1 MTFTTQIKEEI
12 TKEENNNIEDLT
24 SLCTYLKFNATLE
37 EDKMTVM
44 VVNASVA
51 RWIFKLLK
59 TNYNVLIK
67 LTTRT
72 MKRFKARNLYI
83 LEVKEKLDLIYK
95 DIDNIFKEI
104 STSSDEEKKAFL
116 KGMFLACGSINDP
129 KKNQYH
135 LEFLVKEEEDAKL
148 IDDLL
153 NSLKIK
159 SKVLKRDREY
169 MVYVKSSEN
178 ISDFIK
184 YLGAFNALFYFED
197 IRIYKDHKNMVNRLN
212 NCEIAN
218 QEKTFRTGQVQLE
231 NINYLKDHD
240 LFGLLEENTKIVA
253 DARVKYPEVSMQELA
268 DIVTLENNYKIG
280 KSGVNHHFIKIN
292 NLVKRHKERSEDN
305 GSKTCS

>member
-95 DIDNIFKEI
+95 DIDNIFKVI

-212 NCEIAN
+212 NCEQAN
-218 QEKTFRTGQVQLE
+218 VERTLKSSKTILDNIKYLE
-231 NINYLKDHD
+231 DND
-240 LFGLLEENTKIVA
+240 LLMLLDDRSKEIIEYKK
-253 DARVKYPEVSMQELA
+253 KYPDTSLGELA
-268 DIVTLENNYKIG
+268 EIITMETNKSIT
-280 KSGVNHHFIKIN
+280 KSGINHHFRKIN
-292 NLVKRHKERSEDN
+292 ALVKKAKENHE
-305 GSKTCS
+305 

>member
-104 STSSDEEKKAFL
+104 NTSSDEEKKAFL

-212 NCEIAN
+212 NCEQAN
-218 QEKTFRTGQVQLE
+218 VERTLKSSKTILDNIKYLE
-231 NINYLKDHD
+231 DND
-240 LFGLLEENTKIVA
+240 LLMLLDDRSKEIIEYKK
-253 DARVKYPEVSMQELA
+253 KYPDTSLGELA
-268 DIVTLENNYKIG
+268 EIITMETNKSIT
-280 KSGVNHHFIKIN
+280 KSGINHHFRKIN
-292 NLVKRHKERSEDN
+292 ALVKKAKENHE
-305 GSKTCS
+305 

>member
-104 STSSDEEKKAFL
+104 NTSSDEEKKAFL

-197 IRIYKDHKNMVNRLN
+197 IRIYKGHKNMVNRLN
-212 NCEIAN
+212 NCEQAN
-218 QEKTFRTGQVQLE
+218 VERTLKSSKVILDNIKYLE
-231 NINYLKDHD
+231 DND
-240 LFGLLEENTKIVA
+240 LLMLLDDRSKEIIEYKK
-253 DARVKYPEVSMQELA
+253 KYPDTSLGELA
-268 DIVTLENNYKIG
+268 EIITMETNKSIT
-280 KSGVNHHFIKIN
+280 KSGINHHFRKIN
-292 NLVKRHKERSEDN
+292 ALVKKAKENHE
-305 GSKTCS
+305 

>member
-104 STSSDEEKKAFL
+104 NTSGDEEKKAFL

-148 IDDLL
+148 IDNLL

-212 NCEIAN
+212 NCEQAN
-218 QEKTFRTGQVQLE
+218 VERTLKSSKTILDNIKYLE
-231 NINYLKDHD
+231 DND
-240 LFGLLEENTKIVA
+240 LLMLLDDRSKEIIEYKK
-253 DARVKYPEVSMQELA
+253 KYPDTSLGELA
-268 DIVTLENNYKIG
+268 EIITMETNKSIT
-280 KSGVNHHFIKIN
+280 KSGINHHFRKIN
-292 NLVKRHKERSEDN
+292 ALVKKAKENHE
-305 GSKTCS
+305 

>member
-104 STSSDEEKKAFL
+104 NTSSDEEKKAFL
-116 KGMFLACGSINDP
+116 KGMFLACGSVNDP

-212 NCEIAN
+212 NCEQAN
-218 QEKTFRTGQVQLE
+218 VERTLKSSKTILDNIKYLE
-231 NINYLKDHD
+231 DND
-240 LFGLLEENTKIVA
+240 LLMLLDDRSKEIIEYKK
-253 DARVKYPEVSMQELA
+253 KYPDTSLGELA
-268 DIVTLENNYKIG
+268 EIITMETNKSIT
-280 KSGVNHHFIKIN
+280 KSGINHHFRKIN
-292 NLVKRHKERSEDN
+292 TLVKKAKENHE
-305 GSKTCS
+305 

>member
-212 NCEIAN
+212 NCEQAN
-218 QEKTFRTGQVQLE
+218 VERTLKSSKVILDNIKYLE
-231 NINYLKDHD
+231 DND
-240 LFGLLEENTKIVA
+240 LLMLLDDRSKEIIEYKK
-253 DARVKYPEVSMQELA
+253 KYPDTSLGELA
-268 DIVTLENNYKIG
+268 EIITMETNKSIT
-280 KSGVNHHFIKIN
+280 KSGINHHFRKIN
-292 NLVKRHKERSEDN
+292 ALVKKAKENHE
-305 GSKTCS
+305 

>member
-135 LEFLVKEEEDAKL
+135 LEFLVKEEEDARL

-212 NCEIAN
+212 NCEQAN
-218 QEKTFRTGQVQLE
+218 VERTLKSSKVILDNIKYLE
-231 NINYLKDHD
+231 DND
-240 LFGLLEENTKIVA
+240 LLMLLDDRSKEIIEYKK
-253 DARVKYPEVSMQELA
+253 KYPDTSLGELA
-268 DIVTLENNYKIG
+268 EIITMETNKSIT
-280 KSGVNHHFIKIN
+280 KSGINHHFRKIN
-292 NLVKRHKERSEDN
+292 ALVKKAKENHE
-305 GSKTCS
+305 

>member
-135 LEFLVKEEEDAKL
+135 LEFLVKEEKDAKL

-212 NCEIAN
+212 NCEQAN
-218 QEKTFRTGQVQLE
+218 VERTLKSSKTILDNIKYLE
-231 NINYLKDHD
+231 DND
-240 LFGLLEENTKIVA
+240 LLMLLDDRSKEIIEYKK
-253 DARVKYPEVSMQELA
+253 KYPDTSLGELA
-268 DIVTLENNYKIG
+268 EIITMETNKSIT
-280 KSGVNHHFIKIN
+280 KSGINHHFRKIN
-292 NLVKRHKERSEDN
+292 ALVKKAKENHE
-305 GSKTCS
+305 

>member
-12 TKEENNNIEDLT
+12 TKEENNNIEDIT

-212 NCEIAN
+212 NCEQAN
-218 QEKTFRTGQVQLE
+218 VERTLKSSKTILDNIKYLE
-231 NINYLKDHD
+231 DND
-240 LFGLLEENTKIVA
+240 LLMLLDDRSKEIIEYKK
-253 DARVKYPEVSMQELA
+253 KYPDTSLGELA
-268 DIVTLENNYKIG
+268 EIITMETNKSIT
-280 KSGVNHHFIKIN
+280 KSGINHHFRKIN
-292 NLVKRHKERSEDN
+292 ALVKKAKENHE
-305 GSKTCS
+305 

>member
-184 YLGAFNALFYFED
+184 YLGSFNALFYFED

-212 NCEIAN
+212 NCEQAN
-218 QEKTFRTGQVQLE
+218 VERTLKSSKVILDNIKYLE
-231 NINYLKDHD
+231 DND
-240 LFGLLEENTKIVA
+240 LLMLLDDRSKEIIEYKK
-253 DARVKYPEVSMQELA
+253 KYPDTSLGELA
-268 DIVTLENNYKIG
+268 EIITMETNKSIT
-280 KSGVNHHFIKIN
+280 KSGINHHFRKIN
-292 NLVKRHKERSEDN
+292 ALVKKAKENHE
-305 GSKTCS
+305 

>member
-212 NCEIAN
+212 NCEQAN
-218 QEKTFRTGQVQLE
+218 VERTLKSSKVILDNIKYLE
-231 NINYLKDHD
+231 DNDLLK
-240 LFGLLEENTKIVA
+240 LLDDRSKEIIEYKK
-253 DARVKYPEVSMQELA
+253 KYPDTSLGELA
-268 DIVTLENNYKIG
+268 EIITMETNKSIT
-280 KSGVNHHFIKIN
+280 KSGINHHFRKIN
-292 NLVKRHKERSEDN
+292 ALVKKAKENHE
-305 GSKTCS
+305 

>member
-104 STSSDEEKKAFL
+104 STSSDEDKKAFL

-212 NCEIAN
+212 NCEQAN
-218 QEKTFRTGQVQLE
+218 VERTLKSSKVILDNIKYLE
-231 NINYLKDHD
+231 DND
-240 LFGLLEENTKIVA
+240 LLMLLDDRSKEIIEYKK
-253 DARVKYPEVSMQELA
+253 KYPDTSLGELA
-268 DIVTLENNYKIG
+268 EIITMETNKSIT
-280 KSGVNHHFIKIN
+280 KSGINHHFRKIN
-292 NLVKRHKERSEDN
+292 ALVKKAKENHE
-305 GSKTCS
+305 

>member
-37 EDKMTVM
+37 DDKMTVM

-72 MKRFKARNLYI
+72 MKRFKAKNLYI

-212 NCEIAN
+212 NCEQAN
-218 QEKTFRTGQVQLE
+218 VERTLKSSKTILDNIKYLE
-231 NINYLKDHD
+231 DND
-240 LFGLLEENTKIVA
+240 LLMLLDDRSKEIIEYKK
-253 DARVKYPEVSMQELA
+253 KYPDTSLGELA
-268 DIVTLENNYKIG
+268 DIITMETNKSIT
-280 KSGVNHHFIKIN
+280 KSGINHHFRKIN
-292 NLVKRHKERSEDN
+292 ALVKKAKENHE
-305 GSKTCS
+305 

>member
-104 STSSDEEKKAFL
+104 NTSSDEEKKAFL

-135 LEFLVKEEEDAKL
+135 LEFLVKEEDDAKL

-212 NCEIAN
+212 NCEQAN
-218 QEKTFRTGQVQLE
+218 VERTLKSSKVILDNIKYLE
-231 NINYLKDHD
+231 DND
-240 LFGLLEENTKIVA
+240 LLMLLDDRSKEIIEYKK
-253 DARVKYPEVSMQELA
+253 KYPDTSLGELA
-268 DIVTLENNYKIG
+268 EIITMETNKSIT
-280 KSGVNHHFIKIN
+280 KSGINHHFRKIN
-292 NLVKRHKERSEDN
+292 ALVKKAKENHE
-305 GSKTCS
+305 

>member
-1 MTFTTQIKEEI
+1 MTFTTQIKGEI

-104 STSSDEEKKAFL
+104 NTSSDEEKKAFL

-212 NCEIAN
+212 NCEQAN
-218 QEKTFRTGQVQLE
+218 VERTLKSSKTILDNIKYLE
-231 NINYLKDHD
+231 DND
-240 LFGLLEENTKIVA
+240 LLMLLDDRSKEIIEYKK
-253 DARVKYPEVSMQELA
+253 KYPDTSLGELA
-268 DIVTLENNYKIG
+268 EIITMETNKSIT
-280 KSGVNHHFIKIN
+280 KSGINHHFRKIN
-292 NLVKRHKERSEDN
+292 ALVKKAKENHE
-305 GSKTCS
+305 

>member
-104 STSSDEEKKAFL
+104 SISSDEEKKAFL

-153 NSLKIK
+153 N

-212 NCEIAN
+212 NCEQAN
-218 QEKTFRTGQVQLE
+218 VERTLKSSKTVLDNIKYLE
-231 NINYLKDHD
+231 DND
-240 LFGLLEENTKIVA
+240 LLMLLDDRSKEIIEYKK
-253 DARVKYPEVSMQELA
+253 KYPDTSLGELA
-268 DIVTLENNYKIG
+268 DIITMETNKSIT
-280 KSGVNHHFIKIN
+280 KSGINHHFRKIN
-292 NLVKRHKERSEDN
+292 ALVKKAKENHE
-305 GSKTCS
+305 

>member
-51 RWIFKLLK
+51 RWVFKLLK
-59 TNYNVLIK
+59 TNYNVLIR

-104 STSSDEEKKAFL
+104 NTSSDEEKKAFL

-135 LEFLVKEEEDAKL
+135 LGFLVKEEDDAKL

-212 NCEIAN
+212 NCEQAN
-218 QEKTFRTGQVQLE
+218 VERTLKSSKTILDNIKYLE
-231 NINYLKDHD
+231 DND
-240 LFGLLEENTKIVA
+240 LLMLLDDRSKEIIEYKK
-253 DARVKYPEVSMQELA
+253 KYPDTSLGELA
-268 DIVTLENNYKIG
+268 EIITMETNKSIT
-280 KSGVNHHFIKIN
+280 KSGINHHFRKIN
-292 NLVKRHKERSEDN
+292 ALVKKAKENHE
-305 GSKTCS
+305 

>member
-1 MTFTTQIKEEI
+1 VTFTTQIKEEI

-104 STSSDEEKKAFL
+104 NTSSDEEKKAFL

-212 NCEIAN
+212 NCEQAN
-218 QEKTFRTGQVQLE
+218 VERTLKSSKTVLDNIKYLE
-231 NINYLKDHD
+231 DND
-240 LFGLLEENTKIVA
+240 LLMLLDDRSKEIIEYKK
-253 DARVKYPEVSMQELA
+253 KYPDTSLGELA
-268 DIVTLENNYKIG
+268 DIITMETNKSIT
-280 KSGVNHHFIKIN
+280 KSGINHHFRKIN
-292 NLVKRHKERSEDN
+292 ALVKKAKENHE
-305 GSKTCS
+305 

>member
-104 STSSDEEKKAFL
+104 NTSSDEEKKAFL

-148 IDDLL
+148 IDNLL

-212 NCEIAN
+212 NCEQAN
-218 QEKTFRTGQVQLE
+218 VERTLKSSKTILDNIKYLE
-231 NINYLKDHD
+231 DND
-240 LFGLLEENTKIVA
+240 LLMLLDDRSKEIIEYKK
-253 DARVKYPEVSMQELA
+253 KYPDTSLGELA
-268 DIVTLENNYKIG
+268 EIITMETNKSIT
-280 KSGVNHHFIKIN
+280 KSGINHHFRKIN
-292 NLVKRHKERSEDN
+292 ALVKKAKENHE
-305 GSKTCS
+305 

>member
-104 STSSDEEKKAFL
+104 NTSSDEEKKAFL

-159 SKVLKRDREY
+159 SKVLKRDKEY

-212 NCEIAN
+212 NCEQAN
-218 QEKTFRTGQVQLE
+218 VERTLKSSKTILDNIKYLE
-231 NINYLKDHD
+231 DND
-240 LFGLLEENTKIVA
+240 LLMLLDDRSKEIIEYKK
-253 DARVKYPEVSMQELA
+253 KYPDTSLGELA
-268 DIVTLENNYKIG
+268 EIITMETNKSIT
-280 KSGVNHHFIKIN
+280 KSGINHHFRKIN
-292 NLVKRHKERSEDN
+292 ALVKKAKENHE
-305 GSKTCS
+305 

>member
-104 STSSDEEKKAFL
+104 NTSSDEEKKAFL

-212 NCEIAN
+212 NCEQAN
-218 QEKTFRTGQVQLE
+218 VERTLKSSKTILDNIKYLE
-231 NINYLKDHD
+231 DND
-240 LFGLLEENTKIVA
+240 LLMLLDDRSKEIIEYKK
-253 DARVKYPEVSMQELA
+253 KYPDTSLGELA
-268 DIVTLENNYKIG
+268 EIITMETNKSIT
-280 KSGVNHHFIKIN
+280 KSGINHHFRKIN
-292 NLVKRHKERSEDN
+292 ALVKKAKENYE
-305 GSKTCS
+305 

>member
-135 LEFLVKEEEDAKL
+135 LEFLVKEDEDAKL

-212 NCEIAN
+212 NCEQAN
-218 QEKTFRTGQVQLE
+218 VERTLKSSKVILNNIKYLE
-231 NINYLKDHD
+231 DND
-240 LFGLLEENTKIVA
+240 LLMLLDDRSKEIIEYKK
-253 DARVKYPEVSMQELA
+253 KYPDTSLGELA
-268 DIVTLENNYKIG
+268 EIITMETNKSIT
-280 KSGVNHHFIKIN
+280 KSGINHHFRKIN
-292 NLVKRHKERSEDN
+292 ALVKKAKENHE
-305 GSKTCS
+305 

>member
-104 STSSDEEKKAFL
+104 NTSSDEEKKAFL

-212 NCEIAN
+212 NCEQAN
-218 QEKTFRTGQVQLE
+218 VERTLKSSKVILDNIKYLE
-231 NINYLKDHD
+231 DND
-240 LFGLLEENTKIVA
+240 LLMLLDDRSKEIIEYKK
-253 DARVKYPEVSMQELA
+253 KYPDTSLGELA
-268 DIVTLENNYKIG
+268 EIITMETNKSIT
-280 KSGVNHHFIKIN
+280 KSGINHHFRKIN
-292 NLVKRHKERSEDN
+292 SLVKKAKENHE
-305 GSKTCS
+305 

>member
-135 LEFLVKEEEDAKL
+135 LEFLVKEDDDAKL

-184 YLGAFNALFYFED
+184 YLGTFNALFYFED

-212 NCEIAN
+212 NCEQAN
-218 QEKTFRTGQVQLE
+218 VERTLKSSKTILDNIKYLE
-231 NINYLKDHD
+231 DND
-240 LFGLLEENTKIVA
+240 LLMLLDDRSKEIIEYKK
-253 DARVKYPEVSMQELA
+253 KYPDTSLGELA
-268 DIVTLENNYKIG
+268 EIITMETNKSIT
-280 KSGVNHHFIKIN
+280 KSGINHHFRKIN
-292 NLVKRHKERSEDN
+292 ALVKKAKENHE
-305 GSKTCS
+305 

>member
-12 TKEENNNIEDLT
+12 TKEKNNNIEDLT

-104 STSSDEEKKAFL
+104 NTSSDEEKKAFL

-135 LEFLVKEEEDAKL
+135 LEFLVKEEDDAKL

-212 NCEIAN
+212 NCEQAN
-218 QEKTFRTGQVQLE
+218 VERTLKSSKTILDNIKYLE
-231 NINYLKDHD
+231 DND
-240 LFGLLEENTKIVA
+240 LLMLLDDRSKEIIEYKK
-253 DARVKYPEVSMQELA
+253 KYPDTSLGELA
-268 DIVTLENNYKIG
+268 DIITMKTNKSIT
-280 KSGVNHHFIKIN
+280 KSGINHHFRKIN
-292 NLVKRHKERSEDN
+292 ALVKKAKENHE
-305 GSKTCS
+305 

>member
-59 TNYNVLIK
+59 TNYNVLIR

-135 LEFLVKEEEDAKL
+135 LEFLVKEEEDANL
-148 IDDLL
+148 IDNLL

-212 NCEIAN
+212 NCEQAN
-218 QEKTFRTGQVQLE
+218 VERTLKSSKTILDNIKYLE
-231 NINYLKDHD
+231 DND
-240 LFGLLEENTKIVA
+240 LLMLLDDRSKEIIEYKK
-253 DARVKYPEVSMQELA
+253 KYPDTSLGELA
-268 DIVTLENNYKIG
+268 DIITMETNKSIT
-280 KSGVNHHFIKIN
+280 KSGINHHFRKIN
-292 NLVKRHKERSEDN
+292 ALVKKAKENHE
-305 GSKTCS
+305 

>member
-104 STSSDEEKKAFL
+104 STSSDEEKKAFF

-212 NCEIAN
+212 NCEQAN
-218 QEKTFRTGQVQLE
+218 VERTLKSSKTVLDNIKYLE
-231 NINYLKDHD
+231 DND
-240 LFGLLEENTKIVA
+240 LLMLLDDRSKEIIEYKK
-253 DARVKYPEVSMQELA
+253 KYPDTSLGELA
-268 DIVTLENNYKIG
+268 EIITMETNKSIT
-280 KSGVNHHFIKIN
+280 KSGINHHFRKIN
-292 NLVKRHKERSEDN
+292 ALVKKAKENHE
-305 GSKTCS
+305 

>member
-104 STSSDEEKKAFL
+104 NTSSDEEKKAFL

-212 NCEIAN
+212 NCEQAN
-218 QEKTFRTGQVQLE
+218 VERTLKSSKTILDNIKYLE
-231 NINYLKDHD
+231 DND
-240 LFGLLEENTKIVA
+240 LLMLLDDRSKEIIEYKK
-253 DARVKYPEVSMQELA
+253 KYPDTSLGEIAEIITMETNKS
-268 DIVTLENNYKIG
+268 IT
-280 KSGVNHHFIKIN
+280 KSGINHHFRKIN
-292 NLVKRHKERSEDN
+292 ALVKKAKENHE
-305 GSKTCS
+305 

>member
-104 STSSDEEKKAFL
+104 SISSDEEKKAFL

-212 NCEIAN
+212 NCEQAN
-218 QEKTFRTGQVQLE
+218 VERTLKSSKTVLDNIKYLE
-231 NINYLKDHD
+231 DND
-240 LFGLLEENTKIVA
+240 LLMLLDDRSKEIIEYKK
-253 DARVKYPEVSMQELA
+253 KYPDTSLGELA
-268 DIVTLENNYKIG
+268 DIITMETNKSIT
-280 KSGVNHHFIKIN
+280 KSGINHHFRKIN
-292 NLVKRHKERSEDN
+292 ALVKKAKENHE
-305 GSKTCS
+305 

>member
-104 STSSDEEKKAFL
+104 NTSSDEEKKAFL
-116 KGMFLACGSINDP
+116 KGMFFACGSINDP

-212 NCEIAN
+212 NCEQAN
-218 QEKTFRTGQVQLE
+218 VERTLKSSKTILDNIKYLE
-231 NINYLKDHD
+231 DND
-240 LFGLLEENTKIVA
+240 LLMLLDDRSKEIIEYKK
-253 DARVKYPEVSMQELA
+253 KYPDTSLGELA
-268 DIVTLENNYKIG
+268 EIITMETNKSIT
-280 KSGVNHHFIKIN
+280 KSGINHHFRKIN
-292 NLVKRHKERSEDN
+292 ALVKKAKENHE
-305 GSKTCS
+305 

>member
-37 EDKMTVM
+37 EDRMTVM

-104 STSSDEEKKAFL
+104 NTSSDEEKKAFL

-184 YLGAFNALFYFED
+184 YLGTFNALFYFED

-212 NCEIAN
+212 NCEQAN
-218 QEKTFRTGQVQLE
+218 VERTLKSSKTILDNIKYLE
-231 NINYLKDHD
+231 DND
-240 LFGLLEENTKIVA
+240 LTILLDDRSKEIIEYKK
-253 DARVKYPEVSMQELA
+253 KYPDTSLGELA
-268 DIVTLENNYKIG
+268 DIITMETNKSIT
-280 KSGVNHHFIKIN
+280 KSGINHHFRKIN
-292 NLVKRHKERSEDN
+292 ALVKKAKENHE
-305 GSKTCS
+305 

>member
-104 STSSDEEKKAFL
+104 NTSSDEEKKAFL

-159 SKVLKRDREY
+159 SKVLKREREY

-212 NCEIAN
+212 NCEQAN
-218 QEKTFRTGQVQLE
+218 VERTLKSSKTILDNIKYLE
-231 NINYLKDHD
+231 DND
-240 LFGLLEENTKIVA
+240 LTMLLDDRSKEIIEYKK
-253 DARVKYPEVSMQELA
+253 KYPDTSLGELA
-268 DIVTLENNYKIG
+268 EIITMETNKSIT
-280 KSGVNHHFIKIN
+280 KSGINHHFRKIN
-292 NLVKRHKERSEDN
+292 ALVKKAKENHE
-305 GSKTCS
+305 

>member
-24 SLCTYLKFNATLE
+24 SLCTYLRFNATLE

-104 STSSDEEKKAFL
+104 NTSSDEEKKAFL

-212 NCEIAN
+212 NCEQAN
-218 QEKTFRTGQVQLE
+218 VERTLKSSKTILDNIKYLE
-231 NINYLKDHD
+231 DND
-240 LFGLLEENTKIVA
+240 LLMLLDDRSKEIIEYKK
-253 DARVKYPEVSMQELA
+253 KYPDTSLGELA
-268 DIVTLENNYKIG
+268 DIITMETNKSIT
-280 KSGVNHHFIKIN
+280 KSGINHHFRKIN
-292 NLVKRHKERSEDN
+292 ALVKKAKENHE
-305 GSKTCS
+305 

>member
-37 EDKMTVM
+37 EDKMIVM

-184 YLGAFNALFYFED
+184 YLGTFNALFYFED

-212 NCEIAN
+212 NCEQAN
-218 QEKTFRTGQVQLE
+218 VERTLKSSKVILD
-231 NINYLKDHD
+231 NI
-240 LFGLLEENTKIVA
+240 
-253 DARVKYPEVSMQELA
+253 KY
-268 DIVTLENNYKIG
+268 LENNDLLMLLDDRSKEIIEYKRKYPDTSLEELAEIITMETNKSIT
-280 KSGVNHHFIKIN
+280 KSGINHHFRKIN
-292 NLVKRHKERSEDN
+292 SLVKKAKENHE
-305 GSKTCS
+305 

>member
-104 STSSDEEKKAFL
+104 NTSSDEEKKAFL

-212 NCEIAN
+212 NCEQAN
-218 QEKTFRTGQVQLE
+218 VERTLKSSKVILDNIKYLE
-231 NINYLKDHD
+231 DND
-240 LFGLLEENTKIVA
+240 LLMLLDDRSKEIIEYK
-253 DARVKYPEVSMQELA
+253 RKYPDTSLGELA
-268 DIVTLENNYKIG
+268 DIITMETNKSIT
-280 KSGVNHHFIKIN
+280 KSGINHHFRKIN
-292 NLVKRHKERSEDN
+292 ALVKKAKENHE
-305 GSKTCS
+305 

>member
-104 STSSDEEKKAFL
+104 ITSSDEEKKAFL

-212 NCEIAN
+212 NCEQAN
-218 QEKTFRTGQVQLE
+218 VERTLKSSKVILDNIKYLE
-231 NINYLKDHD
+231 DND
-240 LFGLLEENTKIVA
+240 LLMLLDDRSKEIIEYKK
-253 DARVKYPEVSMQELA
+253 KYPDTSLGELA
-268 DIVTLENNYKIG
+268 EIITMETNKSIT
-280 KSGVNHHFIKIN
+280 KSGINHHFRKIN
-292 NLVKRHKERSEDN
+292 ALVKKAKENHE
-305 GSKTCS
+305 

>member
-135 LEFLVKEEEDAKL
+135 LEFLVKEEDDAKL

-212 NCEIAN
+212 NCEQAN
-218 QEKTFRTGQVQLE
+218 VERTLKSSKTILDNIKYLE
-231 NINYLKDHD
+231 DND
-240 LFGLLEENTKIVA
+240 LLMLLDDRSKEIIEYKK
-253 DARVKYPEVSMQELA
+253 KYPDTSLGELA
-268 DIVTLENNYKIG
+268 EIITMETNKSIT
-280 KSGVNHHFIKIN
+280 KSGINHHFRKIN
-292 NLVKRHKERSEDN
+292 ALVKKAKENHE
-305 GSKTCS
+305 